1 MSLLGGL
8 GGALLGGLTGGW
20 GGAIKGGLGGFMSGG
35 GGGRSSGGSG
45 GRAASGYMD
54 QIPQVNSQ
62 YLNPF
67 LQEYGPAQNQSENIY
82 DRMLSQY
89 SSNSPVSEAYHYQG
103 LDPINWTRSVMQS
116 YEPSTGYKYKQDRM
130 GSAMRNT
137 AASGGFLGTKMDQ
150 EAQADLV
157 RSLLGQDMQEYLTN
171 IANAKA
177 AGLGGAERMME
188 GRNRA
193 FEMGNTNAQNRAQR
207 AYTAADTMAT
217 GHTTA
222 LGNQANLAY
231 NQGQNR
237 AANNT
242 SMFGG
247 LSNMMSNAR
256 PGSIFGNLFG
266 SSGQIQNSGSQNHGG
281 WF

>member
-1 MSLLGGL
+1 MGGIFGKILGGL
-8 GGALLGGLTGGW
+8 GGGALGFLTGGPL
-20 GGAIKGGLGGFMSGG
+20 GAIAGGLSGLSGG
-35 GGGRSSGGSG
+35 GGGGG
-45 GRAASGYMD
+45 GRAASGYMN
-54 QIPQVNSQ
+54 QIPQVNAQ

-67 LQEYGPAQNQSENIY
+67 LQEYGPAQNQSGDIY
-82 DRMLSQY
+82 NSMLNQY
-89 SSNSPVSEAYHYQG
+89 SSDSPVSGAYHYQG
-103 LDPINWTRSVMQS
+103 LDPINWTRQVMQS
-116 YEPSTGYKYKQDRM
+116 YEPSAGYKYKQDRM

-237 AANNT
+237 AANNA

-247 LSNMMSNAR
+247 LSNMISNAK

-266 SSGQIQNSGSQNHGG
+266 SSGQIQNSGSKGHGG